1 MEKTAERLK
10 SAMMSAAIKSNVESD
25 SIGGLNAMIS
35 GMAQQEFIGRV
46 VIEADPVILNSVPDQ
61 DIVIQGGDTLF
72 IPPRSRFVIT
82 VGDVL
87 NPSALQFSPGKGVVE
102 YLSESGG
109 FNISADEDRVFIVYP
124 NGEAK
129 PISLASW
136 GGNRNLSVPPG
147 TVIVVPNDLSP
158 YDALSLTS
166 EIGDIFRNLAVSAAS
181 IAVLVR

>member
-1 MEKTAERLK
+1 M
-10 SAMMSAAIKSNVESD
+10 
-25 SIGGLNAMIS
+25 
-35 GMAQQEFIGRV
+35 
-46 VIEADPVILNSVPDQ
+46 
-61 DIVIQGGDTLF
+61 
-72 IPPRSRFVIT
+72 
-82 VGDVL
+82 GDVL
-87 NPSALQFSPGKGVVE
+87 NPSALQFSPGKGVAK
-102 YLSESGG
+102 YISESGG

-124 NGEAK
+124 NGEAS

-158 YDALSLTS
+158 YDTLSLTS